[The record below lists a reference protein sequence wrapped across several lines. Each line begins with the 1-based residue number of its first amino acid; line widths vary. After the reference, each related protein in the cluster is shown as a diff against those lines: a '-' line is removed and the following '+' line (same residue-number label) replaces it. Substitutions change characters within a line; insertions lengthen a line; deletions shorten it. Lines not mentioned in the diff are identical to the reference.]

1 VEDLRLRQINIEK
14 EVNDHKK
21 RKKRSIILTSISS
34 SVLAAFVLISYL
46 GYTIGE
52 YLANTTTI
60 GFDFL
65 NKEEV
70 GIREV
75 GFRVATPISINEQEK
90 YSLVPDEYGIEGD
103 GYVYWTSNVVN
114 NQTLRQIIYH
124 NGFSVTNAVMPITSR
139 RFSKGDAINLY
150 QEPIAGSSR
159 PQAKQIIPA
168 DKETFISFTILFRV
182 AKATNGETSSSGV
195 ANYGIFIGA
204 DNEFYGSEE
213 LLKVLRF
220 GFESQLTS
228 DIISPGRDTN
238 DYTTVGGRLDLDEDG
253 FFDATPEGSKINPND
268 ESEVGSRYEIAY
280 GDFLEPLDES
290 NWGDITTESIPL
302 ETSITPSLHQAGT
315 LQGVRPLLI
324 DHPNYKPALQEHTI
338 FSTYSAE
345 FIDGQPIAKT
355 DTKGVAEIKIQIWY
369 EGWDAFSS
377 NKLRSK
383 SFGANLRFSA
393 ASEEDI

>member
-1 VEDLRLRQINIEK
+1 MRQINIEK

-34 SVLAAFVLISYL
+34 SLLAAFVLISYL

-65 NKEEV
+65 NKDEV

-75 GFRVATPISINEQEK
+75 GFRVDTPFVITEQER
-90 YSLVPDEYGIEGD
+90 YSLTPDPYDIGGE

-124 NGFSVTNAVMPITSR
+124 NGFSANNAVMPVSSR
-139 RFSKGDAINLY
+139 RFAKGDKIELY
-150 QEPIAGSSR
+150 QEPIANSSR
-159 PQAKQIIPA
+159 PNARQTIPA
-168 DKETFISFTILFRV
+168 DKGTFISITILFRV
-182 AKATNGETSSSGV
+182 AKTNNGETSSSGV

-238 DYTTVGGRLDLDEDG
+238 GYTTVGGRLDLDEDG
-253 FFDATPEGSKINPND
+253 FYDATPEGSKMNPSD
-268 ESEVGSRYEIAY
+268 ESEVGGRYEIAY

-290 NWGDITTESIPL
+290 NWGEYTTESIPL
-302 ETSITPSLHQAGT
+302 ETGMTPSLYQAGT
-315 LQGVRPLLI
+315 LKDVRPLLV
-324 DHPNYKPALQEHTI
+324 DHPNFKPATQEHTI
-338 FSTYSAE
+338 FSSYSAE
-345 FIDGQPIAKT
+345 FIDGQPIALT
-355 DTKGVAEIKIQIWY
+355 NENGVAEIKIQIWY
-369 EGWDAFSS
+369 EGWDSYSS

-393 ASEEDI
+393 ASEEEL